1 MAIECIFLTVAICP
15 FLQSI
20 SPDTVRGAQ
29 EFRDSNWEYLFERLN
44 LIFFLL
50 KLSLSLLASVLIR
63 LSFQVFCPPP
73 RVDIE

>member
-1 MAIECIFLTVAICP
+1 MVFECIFLTLAICP

-20 SPDTVRGAQ
+20 LPDTVRGAQ

-50 KLSLSLLASVLIR
+50 KLCLFLLASVLVR
-63 LSFQVFCPPP
+63 LSFQVG
-73 RVDIE
+73 